1 MMRKLLFLIPVLAL
15 LSCGEEVVEKPN
27 GLISKEKMVDI
38 LYDMAII
45 NAAKTTGPHVMENRG
60 FKPMPYIYD
69 KYNIDS
75 IQFVSSDLYYASQP
89 LEYEEIYRKLEDRI
103 KKEKD
108 RFDKLKEQ
116 KKDSLGQ
123 DKVVE

>member
-1 MMRKLLFLIPVLAL
+1 MRKILFIIPLLAF

-27 GLISKEKMVDI
+27 GLIAKEKMVDI

-60 FKPMPYIYD
+60 FKPMEFIYD
-69 KYNIDS
+69 KYDIDS
-75 IQFVSSDLYYASQP
+75 MQFVSSDLYYASQP
-89 LEYEEIYRKLEDRI
+89 LEYEEIYRNLEDRI

-108 RFDKLKEQ
+108 RFDKTREQ
-116 KKDSLGQ
+116 KKDSIGQ
-123 DKVVE
+123 DKAVE

>member
-1 MMRKLLFLIPVLAL
+1 MMRKLLIILPFVAL
-15 LSCGEEVVEKPN
+15 LSCGEEVIEKPN
-27 GLISKEKMVDI
+27 SLIAKEKMVDI

-60 FKPMPYIYD
+60 FNPMEFIYD
-69 KYNIDS
+69 KYDIDS
-75 IQFVSSDLYYASQP
+75 MQFVSSDLYYASQP

-108 RFDKLKEQ
+108 RFDKMKEQ
-116 KKDSLGQ
+116 EKDSLGQ